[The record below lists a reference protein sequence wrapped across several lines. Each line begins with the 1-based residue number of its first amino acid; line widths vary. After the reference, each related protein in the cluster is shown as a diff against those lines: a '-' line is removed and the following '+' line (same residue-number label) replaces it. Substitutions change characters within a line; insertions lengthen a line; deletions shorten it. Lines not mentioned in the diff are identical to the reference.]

1 MDSSMKY
8 DLIWV
13 IFFIKNCV
21 EVVTMNWTWRPKR
34 GRNIHDIVIYILSQ
48 MSQILHCIVD
58 FFVLIFVKNI
68 LSGGIVLMIK
78 EKAQRSFSVLSLRVQ
93 NSSLRLA
100 IARFRKTHCSFGQHS
115 KIWQEPRPGHEPW
128 LKIRWQRAK
137 GGDTWEKQN
146 LRHCLYQ
153 KVGNNLPV
161 IKN

>member
-1 MDSSMKY
+1 MDSSKKY

-34 GRNIHDIVIYILSQ
+34 RRNIHDIVIYILSQ

-58 FFVLIFVKNI
+58 LFFVLMFVKNI

-93 NSSLRLA
+93 HCFFIQLIA
-100 IARFRKTHCSFGQHS
+100 IAPIQKAHCS
-115 KIWQEPRPGHEPW
+115 IWQNFQVH
-128 LKIRWQRAK
+128 
-137 GGDTWEKQN
+137 THYKQYVLCFGKLNECCN
-146 LRHCLYQ
+146 LSDSTM
-153 KVGNNLPV
+153 
-161 IKN
+161 